1 MRMPPRK
8 YLLGAAVLAV
18 LGAGVAE
25 AATAKLHTVKLDA
38 PDGSVVEVQYT
49 GDVAPRVQI
58 VPADQV
64 TVPAAIPMM
73 GPVMAD
79 PFAEMER
86 VSAIMDAHMHAMM
99 QRAAM
104 LQQQA
109 AQMQQDAVAHD
120 GDVQAAP
127 GFTVTSDM
135 PKGMH
140 MTYYSATTD
149 ANGCTR
155 TVSYSSDGSGAA
167 PKLTKA
173 ASDACDAAQPNNHAI
188 PAKAEK
194 PAVQPVAPGEKV

>member
-49 GDVAPRVQI
+49 GDVAPKVQI

-104 LQQQA
+104 
-109 AQMQQDAVAHD
+109 QQDAVAH
-120 GDVQAAP
+120 GAAGQAAP

-135 PKGMH
+135 PKGVH